1 VSTQTIHSQLNPAIP
16 DAENPGKV
24 AVTEWNAQGKCV
36 LWEQDA
42 QQLFRCPAQQAL
54 GQHWAQCTRIIN
66 EDLALATRRLDQLLT
81 GQIDRA
87 QWVSR
92 HSTDADQP
100 IVCHWHIRPLHGAN
114 GRVTGLW
121 ATCQNQTNRHQLIQ
135 RLATSEKS
143 LEMAQRLASIGIWE
157 FDLRQGK
164 TDWSKQVY
172 ELFHRDPA
180 LGPPTL
186 QENLAYYTPDSSK
199 HLQQMIER
207 VVQTGQT
214 YEVDLRV
221 PLSDGQHQTHYAVIE
236 PVKDASKRVMGV
248 RGTVQDITSRK
259 LMEASLA
266 ESESRFRLLTEHSM
280 DIIALHQPSGEYVYV
295 SPAFETLL
303 GRRRQDVIG
312 VDPYTLIHPD
322 DHKDSVRRVHDE
334 LLAGQAPAPVT
345 FRMRHAEGHWIWL
358 ESRTG
363 VVKAPSG
370 ETTHIVT
377 ISRDITERLRMQS
390 EARAREL
397 AHLSRLAT
405 IGEMST
411 SIAHEVNQP
420 LAAIAMLAK
429 TFEPDLEA
437 GVVDREGLL
446 QVLKQIRDESL
457 RAGQIIHRVKSM
469 ARRRETEYTPQDLRE
484 LIEEAL
490 ATIEP
495 TTRLSGCQVRFS
507 VPNTPCMIKAD
518 DVEIKQVALNLL
530 MNAIDTF
537 KEFDCESPR
546 LDIEIHDANDM
557 WRLEVTDN
565 GPGIPENKL
574 HEVFSAFVTTKESGL
589 GLGLSICVNLV
600 ENHRGKIWV
609 EHNHPNGAK
618 FNVSLPKIIDVTED
632 VLITKSG

>member
-1 VSTQTIHSQLNPAIP
+1 MSIQTNLAELNPAIP
-16 DAENPGKV
+16 DAEHPGRA
-24 AVTEWNAQGKCV
+24 AVTEWDAQGKCV
-36 LWEQDA
+36 LWELDA
-42 QQLFRCPAQQAL
+42 QDLFECPQKQAL
-54 GQHWAQCTRIIN
+54 NHHWTQCTRVIN
-66 EDLALATRRLDQLLT
+66 EDLAFTTRRLDQLLT
-81 GQIDRA
+81 GQIDCA
-87 QWVSR
+87 EWVSR
-92 HSTDADQP
+92 HHTNTDQP
-100 IVCHWHIRPLHGAN
+100 IVCHWQVRPLHAAN
-114 GRVTGLW
+114 GRVKGLW
-121 ATCQNQTNRHQLIQ
+121 ATTQNQTTRHQLIQ
-135 RLATSEKS
+135 RLATSERS
-143 LEMAQRLASIGIWE
+143 LEMTQRLASIGIWE

-164 TDWSKQVY
+164 TYWSRQVY
-172 ELFHRDPA
+172 ELFHRDPT

-186 QENLAYYTPDSSK
+186 QENLGYYTPDSSK
-199 HLQQMIER
+199 HLQQMIDR

-214 YEVDLRV
+214 FEVDLRV
-221 PLSDGQHQTHYAVIE
+221 PLGDGQHQTHYAVIE
-236 PVKDASKRVMGV
+236 PVKDASERVMGV

-266 ESESRFRLLTEHSM
+266 ESESRFRLLAEHSM

-295 SPAFETLL
+295 NPAFEVLL

-312 VDPYTLIHPD
+312 IDPYTLIHPD
-322 DHKDSVRRVHDE
+322 DHKGNVRRVHEE
-334 LLAGQAPAPVT
+334 LLAGQSPSPVT
-345 FRMRHAEGHWIWL
+345 FRMRHTKGHWIWL

-370 ETTHIVT
+370 KTTHIVT

-446 QVLKQIRDESL
+446 QVLRQIRDESL

-469 ARRRETEYTPQDLRE
+469 ARRRDTEYTPQDLCE
-484 LIEEAL
+484 LVEEAL

-495 TTRLSGCQVRFS
+495 TTRLSGCQVHFS
-507 VPNTPCMIKAD
+507 APNAPCMVKAD
-518 DVEIKQVALNLL
+518 GVEIKQVALNLL
-530 MNAIDTF
+530 MNAIDAF
-537 KEFDCESPR
+537 KESDCKKPQ
-546 LDIEIHDANDM
+546 LDIAIHDAGDM
-557 WRLEVTDN
+557 WRLEFADN
-565 GPGIPENKL
+565 GPGIPESKR

-609 EHNHPNGAK
+609 EHNHPNGAR
-618 FNVSLPKIIDVTED
+618 FNVSLPKVVDE
-632 VLITKSG
+632 